1 MFSRVMIT
9 RDDEAPE
16 QPSSRSTVGVVRN
29 DFSICANRSGT
40 DVMTATPG
48 FSVDDGTCFGSG
60 VGVGDGGGGALGGGA
75 ALSMPSAV
83 NFAAARMVTSFSSV
97 RYLSLRMRTRYVP

>member
-40 DVMTATPG
+40 DVMTARPG
-48 FSVDDGTCFGSG
+48 FRVDGTGFGSG
-60 VGVGDGGGGALGGGA
+60 VGVGVGGGGALGEGA

-83 NFAAARMVTSFSSV
+83 NFPAARMVTSFSSV
-97 RYLSLRMRTRYVP
+97 RYLSLRMRTR